1 MIAAFLWDVSER
13 ATEPFPF
20 AAIELARGQT
30 ITGDDV
36 EWRQVPV
43 GSLVLPNLVGA
54 TAAVAIRS
62 GDPITTS
69 LLSAETSL
77 GANSWAVPV
86 SLPVGATRGT
96 SVKLVFADG
105 SDVVGVVTEPATAD
119 PLGFD
124 STGLVAVTGEAA
136 NAVAIAAANG
146 DLVVLIAP

>member
-1 MIAAFLWDVSER
+1 MIAAFLWDVSEL

-54 TAAVAIRS
+54 TAAVTIRS
-62 GDPITTS
+62 GDPITAS
-69 LLSAETSL
+69 LVSAETSL

-105 SDVVGVVTEPATAD
+105 SDVVGVVTESATVD